1 MKYIAWVLLCIIF
14 YMTYFI
20 GLSWYYRSISSLT
33 FGKNWSHE
41 KLLSEI
47 FWPLRQPF
55 GNLIKV
61 SKEFWAEHGTV
72 NSPCQKLPLPRV
84 VSKSSFIS
92 FAISELF
99 FCTSNTVLTYFVRIF
114 VSFNG
119 IEYMIQLSSDSA
131 ESPKVTF
138 ETMPLKSRG
147 WGPYPI
153 RPSESQG
160 GHSVAFFTWTLL
172 VFCWSWNDF

>member
-1 MKYIAWVLLCIIF
+1 MKKYF
-14 YMTYFI
+14 YWAHF
-20 GLSWYYRSISSLT
+20 R
-33 FGKNWSHE
+33 GKGGNNDNFFLE
-41 KLLSEI
+41 FLEELKPRKIVSEI

-61 SKEFWAEHGTV
+61 SKELWAEHGTV
-72 NSPCQKLPLPRV
+72 NSPYQKLPFPRV

-99 FCTSNTVLTYFVRIF
+99 FCTSNTVLTYFERIF

-131 ESPKVTF
+131 ESPKDTF

-160 GHSVAFFTWTLL
+160 TVLHFSDELDFFFDKENKILI
-172 VFCWSWNDF
+172 SYR